1 MQNLALVSL
10 RYSQVAAVGGL
21 QGDDST
27 MLPREPWFTQPAG
40 DNGIAPGPLTLV
52 IGIQIAAN
60 FLGPRTLALEWD
72 ILELC
77 FVSVAKVGN
86 LVPVLGCMA
95 LGQPNALC
103 FHPVISSWLEGLAPI
118 GNDFAELGTFDSVL
132 EAATWSL
139 G

>member
-60 FLGPRTLALEWD
+60 FLGPRTLALEWY
-72 ILELC
+72 ILEP
-77 FVSVAKVGN
+77 G
-86 LVPVLGCMA
+86 P
-95 LGQPNALC
+95 
-103 FHPVISSWLEGLAPI
+103 
-118 GNDFAELGTFDSVL
+118 
-132 EAATWSL
+132 SL
-139 G
+139 GLHGSWPAKRLVLHFLLAGRLGSHWQ